1 MKIIPF
7 QEIND
12 EIRLDEKDEKPLREA
27 GPVEPIEVESAAE
40 SESNEII
47 NEILEEHNIKGTA
60 VGDNSPNAKLKSFL
74 DQCGGSLER
83 VAINIADVMN
93 RGETEAARL
102 KAAEFI
108 SKMHGVQVE
117 LEEESKTNNKQAINI
132 NINGTEINAMMN
144 FFMPKS

>member
-1 MKIIPF
+1 MKITPF
-7 QEIND
+7 QEISED
-12 EIRLDEKDEKPLREA
+12 EIRLDETKEVS
-27 GPVEPIEVESAAE
+27 PVESIEVESAVE

-47 NEILEEHNIKGTA
+47 NEILEENNIKSTSI
-60 VGDNSPNAKLKSFL
+60 GDNSPNAKLKSFL

-117 LEEESKTNNKQAINI
+117 LEEENKVTRQNITI
-132 NINGTEINAMMN
+132 NINGTDTNMMMN
-144 FFMPKS
+144 FFTPKS

>member
-1 MKIIPF
+1 MKITPF
-7 QEIND
+7 QEISES
-12 EIRLDEKDEKPLREA
+12 EILLDEKSLREVD
-27 GPVEPIEVESAAE
+27 PVEVISEAEIEN
-40 SESNEII
+40 NEII
-47 NEILEEHNIKGTA
+47 NEILEENNIKGSSI
-60 VGDNSPNAKLKSFL
+60 GDNSPNAKLKSFL

-117 LEEESKTNNKQAINI
+117 LEEENKVTKQNITI
-132 NINGTEINAMMN
+132 NINGTDSNTMMN
-144 FFMPKS
+144 FFQPKS

>member
-1 MKIIPF
+1 MKITPF
-7 QEIND
+7 DLKNED
-12 EIRLDEKDEKPLREA
+12 EIRLDEIDNKAD
-27 GPVEPIEVESAAE
+27 PVEPEIDLVTE
-40 SESNEII
+40 SENNEII
-47 NEILEEHNIKGTA
+47 NEILEENNIKGTSI
-60 VGDNSPNAKLKSFL
+60 GDNSPNAKLKSFL

-117 LEEESKTNNKQAINI
+117 LEEESKVTKQNITI
-132 NINGTEINAMMN
+132 NINGTDTNMMMN
-144 FFMPKS
+144 FFQPKG

>member
-1 MKIIPF
+1 MKITPF
-7 QEIND
+7 QEISES
-12 EIRLDEKDEKPLREA
+12 EIRLDEKSLKEA
-27 GPVEPIEVESAAE
+27 DPVEVISEADT
-40 SESNEII
+40 ESNEII
-47 NEILEEHNIKGTA
+47 NEILEENNIKGSSI
-60 VGDNSPNAKLKSFL
+60 GDNSPNAKLKSFL

-117 LEEESKTNNKQAINI
+117 LEEENKQNNKQAINI
-132 NINGTEINAMMN
+132 NINGTEVNAMMN

>member
-1 MKIIPF
+1 MKITPF
-7 QEIND
+7 QETS
-12 EIRLDEKDEKPLREA
+12 EEA
-27 GPVEPIEVESAAE
+27 PFIETKLNETPDPVEVISEAEIEN
-40 SESNEII
+40 NEII
-47 NEILEEHNIKGTA
+47 NEILEENNIKGSPI
-60 VGDNSPNAKLKSFL
+60 GDNSPNAKLKSFL

-117 LEEESKTNNKQAINI
+117 
-132 NINGTEINAMMN
+132 
-144 FFMPKS
+144 

>member
-1 MKIIPF
+1 MKITPF
-7 QEIND
+7 QEVNEPAAQETPFI
-12 EIRLDEKDEKPLREA
+12 EIKSNESSD
-27 GPVEPIEVESAAE
+27 PVEVISEAEVEN
-40 SESNEII
+40 NEII
-47 NEILEEHNIKGTA
+47 NEILEEHNIKTDFREA
-60 VGDNSPNAKLKSFL
+60 NSPNAKLKSFL

-117 LEEESKTNNKQAINI
+117 LEEESKVTKQNITI
-132 NINGTEINAMMN
+132 NINGTDTNMMMN
-144 FFMPKS
+144 VFQPTG

>member
-1 MKIIPF
+1 MKITPF
-7 QEIND
+7 QEISED
-12 EIRLDEKDEKPLREA
+12 EIRLDETKEVS
-27 GPVEPIEVESAAE
+27 PVESIEVESAVE

>member
-1 MKIIPF
+1 MKITPF
-7 QEIND
+7 HEINEA
-12 EIRLDEKDEKPLREA
+12 EIRLDEKEPFGETD
-27 GPVEPIEVESAAE
+27 PVKQEIELDA
-40 SESNEII
+40 ESNEAI
-47 NEILEEHNIKGTA
+47 NEILEEHNLKA
-60 VGDNSPNAKLKSFL
+60 DFREANSPNAKLKSFL

-117 LEEESKTNNKQAINI
+117 LEDETKTNRQQPINI
-132 NINGTEINAMMN
+132 NINGTEVNAMMN